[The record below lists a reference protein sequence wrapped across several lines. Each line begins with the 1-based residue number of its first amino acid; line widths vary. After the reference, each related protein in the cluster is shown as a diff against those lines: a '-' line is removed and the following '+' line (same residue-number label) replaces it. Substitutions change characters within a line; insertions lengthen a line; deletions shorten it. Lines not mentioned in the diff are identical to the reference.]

1 MGDRGQL
8 ESEIEMYQKALAIKP
23 DFGQAWSNLG
33 VALAS
38 SGRVDEAET
47 PFVNACQYQP
57 ESRQNWMNLAR
68 LHMAKGRKDMAQ
80 EAMAKA
86 QAMPPG

>member
-1 MGDRGQL
+1 VCACAVL
-8 ESEIEMYQKALAIKP
+8 EQALAIKP

-38 SGRVDEAET
+38 SGKVDEAEV
-47 PFVNACQYQP
+47 PFTNACQYQP

-68 LHMAKGRKDMAQ
+68 LHMAKGRKEMAQ

-86 QAMPPG
+86 QGMAA